1 MLGAKYADAPVG
13 MVTLEKSSWDDQGL
27 AAQAGGETT
36 TGSVYV
42 EDAADPLVSGPY
54 GSVAG
59 TVTHVTSA
67 QKLGTIRGSNLGAG
81 ADRWAVALSAADTG
95 RNVAFTYEAGA
106 AMALG
111 TAPARRV
118 ALGYYSA
125 TVAALTADGWVL
137 FDNAVGYA
145 RNETDYRHDANGN
158 LVGDTTGRALTYN
171 AQEQTTAVTVP
182 GLSVQTYGYRG
193 PGQTER
199 ATAASHPNGDTA
211 YATGPLG
218 VTATVDSSGRTGVV
232 RDPAEAIVA
241 LRHPDGR
248 RSYPLADALGSVVAL
263 TDAASGA
270 VTNRYAYD
278 PYGAT
283 TETRLAGAV
292 DNPWRYTGAYQ
303 DLTGFYKICARYYQP
318 DLGRWTQRDP
328 VFGQQP
334 YSYADDPINFTDP
347 SGFCVI
353 GLFGRCDNPVND
365 YLTDPKTY
373 LGQAAGILFGGTVA
387 ATCGAFVIGFTGGIG
402 TTGTIACAVIGRTAG
417 QSVAYKVRSR

>member
-1 MLGAKYADAPVG
+1 
-13 MVTLEKSSWDDQGL
+13 
-27 AAQAGGETT
+27 
-36 TGSVYV
+36 
-42 EDAADPLVSGPY
+42 VS
-54 GSVAG
+54 
-59 TVTHVTSA
+59 
-67 QKLGTIRGSNLGAG
+67 
-81 ADRWAVALSAADTG
+81 
-95 RNVAFTYEAGA
+95 
-106 AMALG
+106 
-111 TAPARRV
+111 
-118 ALGYYSA
+118 
-125 TVAALTADGWVL
+125 
-137 FDNAVGYA
+137 
-145 RNETDYRHDANGN
+145 
-158 LVGDTTGRALTYN
+158 

-303 DLTGFYKICARYYQP
+303 DPTGLYKMGARYYQP
-318 DLGRWTQRDP
+318 ELGRWTQK
-328 VFGQQP
+328 
-334 YSYADDPINFTDP
+334 DP
-347 SGFCVI
+347 SRIDVNPYTYTSTNPVTASDPTGLVTVSGCASGAI
-353 GLFGRCDNPVND
+353 GLPIVIRLQLCIVAGADGPAITGSVGMGPGFAVNLGFSGQVTSAATVCDLEGVSS
-365 YLTDPKTY
+365 TFSF
-373 LGQAAGILFGGTVA
+373 AAGPGGSVT
-387 ATCGAFVIGFTGGIG
+387 IGFDDIGPSYVGLGIG
-402 TTGTIACAVIGRTAG
+402 GKLAIEASFTLDLTSVFIAAG
-417 QSVAYKVRSR
+417 CE